1 MCAAGA
7 ECAGGAECAVW
18 RRRSAPAPA
27 QKCAGDGAKVRRGR
41 RRKRRTFARTK
52 YAFCMV
58 FRAPPPAQTAARP
71 ARPPAAYGAHP
82 APPEPENGAPRAR
95 KAEFSSKSHHIQ
107 QHVVTTCS
115 GCPFLRKPSLCYRVK
130 DAMRRAF
137 LPAHRRASPPL
148 TPSRR
153 RRLSP
158 RMQRRPVRPVWREP
172 PSRRRVG
179 AGGSVSDRRDHPEL
193 LRRVPRR
200 CDRAAVQRV
209 ELPDGR
215 RIQPSTC
222 ARRGRRRSR
231 RGGRE
236 RGAGAARGVWSPPR
250 CEARRGA
257 RRRGGRAVGVLGGY
271 RRDAGV
277 GARALA
283 AAPRARAAALARDR
297 LALRPAGRRAARA

>member
-1 MCAAGA
+1 MGMLSLFCVSYLANFRFRKSVQQQKRKLRDALV
-7 ECAGGAECAVW
+7 CRLVGGGRSFDAI
-18 RRRSAPAPA
+18 RRRA
-27 QKCAGDGAKVRRGR
+27 
-41 RRKRRTFARTK
+41 T
-52 YAFCMV
+52 
-58 FRAPPPAQTAARP
+58 PPA
-71 ARPPAAYGAHP
+71 
-82 APPEPENGAPRAR
+82 
-95 KAEFSSKSHHIQ
+95 S
-107 QHVVTTCS
+107 
-115 GCPFLRKPSLCYRVK
+115 
-130 DAMRRAF
+130 
-137 LPAHRRASPPL
+137 ASPPL

-158 RMQRRPVRPVWREP
+158 RVQRRTVRPVWREP

-250 CEARRGA
+250 CEGRRGA
-257 RRRGGRAVGVLGGY
+257 RRRGGRAVGVLGGH

-277 GARALA
+277 GAPALA
-283 AAPRARAAALARDR
+283 AAPRARATALARDG
-297 LALRPAGRRAARA
+297 LAMRSAGRRAARA